1 MSDSNGPL
9 KTLIVSKMKLRNT
22 KPQIVVVGSSSI
34 DLILKTS
41 VIPTANKT
49 VLARNLSSYLGGKGA
64 NQAIATSR
72 LGAHTSLV
80 SCVGMDP
87 YGQQVL
93 RNLDDEEVN
102 VAFVFEDEEEAT
114 GTAYVTASD
123 EGNSIVV
130 VPAANYNLSPKNID
144 EAEKYLLTA
153 DFILTQMEIPAKTV
167 EYLFQ
172 KAKKLNKK
180 IGIYA
185 APASRLSEE
194 IIDYATFIVAKSTD
208 LEIIFG
214 EGNHEDIMKH
224 LPNKLFVR
232 DGANSTSYFDGSEM
246 KYFRKNPNTE
256 AHSMG
261 LGDAFTSGFSI
272 ALLHGNSIED
282 CVKFGNEVSL
292 KAADYRGSQKGL
304 PYLDDMK
311 QLISLAY

>member
-1 MSDSNGPL
+1 
-9 KTLIVSKMKLRNT
+9 MKLSNT
-22 KPQIVVVGSSSI
+22 KSQIVVVGSSSI
-34 DLILKTS
+34 DLVLRTAK
-41 VIPTANKT
+41 IPTANDT
-49 VLARNLSSYLGGKGA
+49 VLANNLTSYLGGKGA

-80 SCVGMDP
+80 SCIGMDP

-93 RNLDDEEVN
+93 RNLDDEEVD
-102 VAFVFEDEEEAT
+102 VTYVFEDEDEDT
-114 GTAYVTASD
+114 GTAYVTASA
-123 EGNSIVV
+123 EGNAITV
-130 VPAANYNLSPKNID
+130 VPAANYNLSSANID
-144 EAEKYLLTA
+144 EAEKCIAAA
-153 DFILTQMEIPAKTV
+153 DLILTQMEIPAKTV
-167 EYLFQ
+167 EYLFS

-185 APASRLSEE
+185 APASRLSDE
-194 IIDYATFIVAKSTD
+194 IINYASFIVAKSTD
-208 LEIIFG
+208 LELIFG

-246 KYFRKNPNTE
+246 KYFRKNPSTE

-272 ALLHGNSIED
+272 ALLQGNSIED
-282 CVKFGNEVSL
+282 CVKFGNEVAL

-304 PYLDDMK
+304 PFLDEMK
-311 QLISLAY
+311 KLISHAY

>member
-1 MSDSNGPL
+1 
-9 KTLIVSKMKLRNT
+9 MKLSNT
-22 KPQIVVVGSSSI
+22 KSQIVVVGSSSI
-34 DLILKTS
+34 DLVLRTAK
-41 VIPTANKT
+41 IPTANDT
-49 VLARNLSSYLGGKGA
+49 VLANNLTSYLGGKGA

-80 SCVGMDP
+80 SCIGMDP

-93 RNLDDEEVN
+93 RNLDDEEVD
-102 VAFVFEDEEEAT
+102 VTYVFEDEDEDT
-114 GTAYVTASD
+114 GTAYVTASA
-123 EGNSIVV
+123 EGNAITV
-130 VPAANYNLSPKNID
+130 VPAANYNLSSANID
-144 EAEKYLLTA
+144 EAEKCIAAA
-153 DFILTQMEIPAKTV
+153 DLILTQMEIPAKTV
-167 EYLFQ
+167 EYLFS

-185 APASRLSEE
+185 APASRLSDE
-194 IIDYATFIVAKSTD
+194 IINYASFIVAKSTD
-208 LEIIFG
+208 LELIFG

-246 KYFRKNPNTE
+246 KYFRKNPSTE

-272 ALLHGNSIED
+272 ALLQGNSIED
-282 CVKFGNEVSL
+282 CVKFVNEVAL

-304 PYLDDMK
+304 PFLDEMK
-311 QLISLAY
+311 KLISHAY

>member
-1 MSDSNGPL
+1 
-9 KTLIVSKMKLRNT
+9 MKLNNT

-41 VIPTANKT
+41 KIPKANDT
-49 VLARNLSSYLGGKGA
+49 VLANNLTSYLGGKGA

-72 LGAHTSLV
+72 LGAQTSLI

-93 RNLDDEEVN
+93 RNLNDEEVN
-102 VAFVFEDEEEAT
+102 VANVFEDEDEAT

-123 EGNSIVV
+123 EGNAITV
-130 VPAANYNLSPKNID
+130 VPAANYNLSSKNID

-153 DFILTQMEIPAKTV
+153 DLILTQMEIPSKTV
-167 EYLFQ
+167 EYIFS

-185 APASRLSEE
+185 APASRLSNE

-214 EGNHEDIMKH
+214 EGNHEDIIKH

-246 KYFRKNPNTE
+246 KYFRKNPNSE

-282 CVKFGNEVSL
+282 CVKFGNEVAL
-292 KAADYRGSQKGL
+292 KAADYRGSQKVF
-304 PYLDDMK
+304 
-311 QLISLAY
+311 LILMR

>member
-1 MSDSNGPL
+1 
-9 KTLIVSKMKLRNT
+9 MKLSNT
-22 KPQIVVVGSSSI
+22 KPNIVVVGSSSI
-34 DLILKTS
+34 DLIMKTS
-41 VIPTANKT
+41 KIPTANNT
-49 VLARNLSSYLGGKGA
+49 VLADNLKSFLGGKGA

-72 LGAHTSLV
+72 LGANTSLV
-80 SCVGMDP
+80 SCIGMDP

-102 VAFVFEDEEEAT
+102 VAYVYEDEDEAT
-114 GTAYVTASD
+114 GTAYVTASN
-123 EGNSIVV
+123 EGNAITV
-130 VPAANYNLSPKNID
+130 VPAANYNLAPRNVD
-144 EAEKYLLTA
+144 EAEKYLAVA
-153 DFILTQMEIPAKTV
+153 DLILTQMEIPAKTV

-172 KAKKLNKK
+172 KAKKLNRK

-185 APASRLSEE
+185 APASRLSDE

-208 LEIIFG
+208 LETIFG
-214 EGNHEDIMKH
+214 EGNHDDIMKH

-246 KYFRKNPNTE
+246 KYFRKNPSTE
-256 AHSMG
+256 SHSMG

-282 CVKFGNEVSL
+282 CVKFGNEVAL

-304 PYLDDMK
+304 PYLKEMK
-311 QLISLAY
+311 ELISHAY